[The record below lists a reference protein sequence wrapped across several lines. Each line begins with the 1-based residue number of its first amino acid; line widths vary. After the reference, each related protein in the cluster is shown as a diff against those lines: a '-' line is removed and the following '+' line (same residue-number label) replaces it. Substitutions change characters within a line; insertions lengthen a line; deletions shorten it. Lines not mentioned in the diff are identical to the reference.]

1 MADKY
6 TIIAEVQ
13 LNKVNMQEQL
23 TKLSNDFNRQKKV
36 IIIDENSNKA
46 AIEAVKARILALKS
60 DIASIQKVR
69 IIEDSEGKTNSA
81 VVDYINNAGLA
92 NTAVMQLDKKTKEW
106 SLSQTTVTQN
116 LEKARI
122 EAEKLSIAETKR
134 IEKARIESE
143 KLAAQEIASGLK
155 KNSLIDQYL
164 YKLELLKVRNKKAF
178 DLPAVADAEK
188 SLRKMIDCFNKGTAS
203 EDDMRKA
210 AENLNLELGKT
221 RKSNMGMADM
231 FGEAAK
237 KMVIWA
243 IATEALYGTL
253 KKIGEAI
260 QYVKDLNKEL
270 TNIQIVTG
278 ASTKQVAD
286 LAVQYNALAKQ
297 TGSTTLEVAKGS
309 VEWARQGKTVEE
321 TQKLLTASMM
331 MSKLAAMD
339 SADATEKLTAIMNGF
354 NFEASQAQHV
364 LDVLITLDN
373 NYATSTNEIA
383 SAMQRS
389 SNSAQLAGVSFEQ
402 LASYITIISATTRKS
417 SESIG
422 ESLNF

>member
-6 TIIAEVQ
+6 TIIVEAI
-13 LNKVNMQEQL
+13 LNKANIQQQLSGMKSTAKITVN
-23 TKLSNDFNRQKKV
+23 
-36 IIIDENSNKA
+36 NS
-46 AIEAVKARILALKS
+46 
-60 DIASIQKVR
+60 D
-69 IIEDSEGKTNSA
+69 
-81 VVDYINNAGLA
+81 
-92 NTAVMQLDKKTKEW
+92 
-106 SLSQTTVTQN
+106 
-116 LEKARI
+116 LEKRN
-122 EAEKLSIAETKR
+122 R
-134 IEKARIESE
+134 
-143 KLAAQEIASGLK
+143 
-155 KNSLIDQYL
+155 LIDQYNN
-164 YKLELLKVRNKKAF
+164 KLELLQIRNKAAF
-178 DLPAVADAEK
+178 GSDEVKKNADSLK
-188 SLRKMIDCFNKGTAS
+188 SLIDAYDGTTAAKYRMQNAS
-203 EDDMRKA
+203 EKLTNSVAKFNSGIKNTNKD
-210 AENLNLELGKT
+210 
-221 RKSNMGMADM
+221 GMNAVDM
-231 FGEAAK
+231 FGLAAK

-309 VEWARQGKTVEE
+309 VEWARQGKTVAE

-389 SNSAQLAGVSFEQ
+389 SNSAQLAGISYEQ

-417 SESIG
+417 SRVCQY
-422 ESLNF
+422 